1 MSKKANLEWIKELVQ
16 QGKTVKEI
24 ALETEYAEG
33 TIRKH
38 LKSLGLRANSKKAYI
53 TDEVIQEIIRLN
65 KDGLTNK
72 AIGEKL
78 NMNAS
83 TVRKYL
89 LENGLESCSERSKSI
104 SKKELILTE
113 EQLDILYGSL
123 LGDMSIGINWK
134 NARPSITH
142 GTGQEEYFDY
152 KCSFFKGILGNV
164 CKTPRYD
171 KRTNKW
177 YHKYAVRSLTNPIFT
192 KIHNIC
198 YPNGK
203 KTITEKWLKFLTP
216 MGLAFWFIDDG
227 TNSGIIATNCFSTEE
242 CELLIN
248 WFNKHNITASIHH
261 GTNNGHVQN
270 LIYIHTKSRE
280 HFYNL
285 VEPYIIPEMMYK
297 FIGWNPKVNE
307 FREPLIKENSEPSIL
322 NKDKGATTSNS

>member
-104 SKKELILTE
+104 SKKEPKIKWVNDIFIDGKKVCGILTE
-113 EQLDILYGSL
+113 AVTDFESGGLEWVV
-123 LGDMSIGINWK
+123 LGIGIN
-134 NARPSITH
+134 
-142 GTGQEEYFDY
+142 
-152 KCSFFKGILGNV
+152 V
-164 CKTPRYD
+164 
-171 KRTNKW
+171 
-177 YHKYAVRSLTNPIFT
+177 
-192 KIHNIC
+192 
-198 YPNGK
+198 
-203 KTITEKWLKFLTP
+203 
-216 MGLAFWFIDDG
+216 
-227 TNSGIIATNCFSTEE
+227 
-242 CELLIN
+242 
-248 WFNKHNITASIHH
+248 
-261 GTNNGHVQN
+261 
-270 LIYIHTKSRE
+270 
-280 HFYNL
+280 
-285 VEPYIIPEMMYK
+285 
-297 FIGWNPKVNE
+297 
-307 FREPLIKENSEPSIL
+307 
-322 NKDKGATTSNS
+322 

>member
-171 KRTNKW
+171 KRTD
-177 YHKYAVRSLTNPIFT
+177 KYYDRYSVRLLAHPVFT
-192 KIHNIC
+192 EIYNFCYIDGIKTVTKEWLDKI
-198 YPNGK
+198 
-203 KTITEKWLKFLTP
+203 TP
-216 MGLAFWFIDDG
+216 RALAFWFMDDG
-227 TNSGIIATNCFSTEE
+227 TNSGTLATNSFSYEE
-242 CELLIN
+242 VSLIKD
-248 WFNKHNITASIHH
+248 WFKEKYNINTSIHTQKSKS
-261 GTNNGHVQN
+261 GTQY
-270 LIYIHTKSRE
+270 LIYILANSRP
-280 HFYNL
+280 HFYEL
-285 VEPYIIPEMMYK
+285 VKPYIIPSMEYK
-297 FIGWNPKVNE
+297 FNNWNP
-307 FREPLIKENSEPSIL
+307 
-322 NKDKGATTSNS
+322 